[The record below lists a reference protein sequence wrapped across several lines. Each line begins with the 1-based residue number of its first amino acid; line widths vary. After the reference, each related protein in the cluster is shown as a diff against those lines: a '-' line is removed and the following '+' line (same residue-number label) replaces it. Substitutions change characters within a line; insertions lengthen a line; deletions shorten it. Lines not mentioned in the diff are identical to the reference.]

1 MANADV
7 QNLVITLHGRGWSQR
22 RVAGELGISRNTVSV
37 ILERVDTAREQGHDV
52 LPPAPVKRGSTLDGH
67 EDFVRGRLKKY
78 PELSAVRV
86 HEDLQERGF
95 AGGYT
100 IVKELVRRLRPQP
113 KKGPLRPMERI
124 PGKQGQQ
131 DWSPYT
137 LDFTEAGRQ
146 TVQCFSLVL
155 AYSRRQYIDF
165 TERADMYTFTRQHV
179 LAFERFGGVPHE
191 ILYDRQKVVV
201 LGREGGRNIYN
212 PRFLAFATHYGFRPR
227 ALPARKPEWKP
238 IVEKAFQHVEGNCLA
253 GRDFRD
259 LGHLRE
265 HGLWWLDNRS
275 DPRKHATT
283 GELPIERFERERD
296 DLLPL
301 PAHPYDTAEV
311 GYRVVDGYG
320 FAQWDTNAYSVPYG
334 HVLDIVVVR
343 ATEGE
348 VFVYGRNLDIIA
360 RHERRPR
367 GARQRVEQPGHH
379 PKKKQR
385 DIDAL
390 EARLAALDEV
400 GALFVAGLARRQRYR
415 GKHLAMTLALQERY
429 DLNDLIAALRRAV
442 RYEAFDAATVTR
454 ILEQTATPRV
464 LPDSGRMEAARL
476 RLRSVQ
482 APTTPRDLGVYA
494 KAFRGADDEE

>member
-52 LPPAPVKRGSTLDGH
+52 LPPSPVKRGSTLDEH

-78 PELSAVRV
+78 PDLSAVRI

-191 ILYDRQKVVV
+191 ILPDYV
-201 LGREGGRNIYN
+201 
-212 PRFLAFATHYGFRPR
+212 PRHIVRAMCPPPICTRDADSGASMR
-227 ALPARKPEWKP
+227 ALPRLGTHNDHKDSS
-238 IVEKAFQHVEGNCLA
+238 QLSSDSSLRQTGLRGNA
-253 GRDFRD
+253 AEASVG
-259 LGHLRE
+259 
-265 HGLWWLDNRS
+265 GLHAWSAASLD
-275 DPRKHATT
+275 
-283 GELPIERFERERD
+283 
-296 DLLPL
+296 
-301 PAHPYDTAEV
+301 
-311 GYRVVDGYG
+311 
-320 FAQWDTNAYSVPYG
+320 
-334 HVLDIVVVR
+334 
-343 ATEGE
+343 
-348 VFVYGRNLDIIA
+348 
-360 RHERRPR
+360 RR
-367 GARQRVEQPGHH
+367 
-379 PKKKQR
+379 
-385 DIDAL
+385 
-390 EARLAALDEV
+390 
-400 GALFVAGLARRQRYR
+400 
-415 GKHLAMTLALQERY
+415 
-429 DLNDLIAALRRAV
+429 LISA
-442 RYEAFDAATVTR
+442 
-454 ILEQTATPRV
+454 
-464 LPDSGRMEAARL
+464 
-476 RLRSVQ
+476 
-482 APTTPRDLGVYA
+482 
-494 KAFRGADDEE
+494 

>member
-1 MANADV
+1 M
-7 QNLVITLHGRGWSQR
+7 
-22 RVAGELGISRNTVSV
+22 
-37 ILERVDTAREQGHDV
+37 
-52 LPPAPVKRGSTLDGH
+52 
-67 EDFVRGRLKKY
+67 
-78 PELSAVRV
+78 
-86 HEDLQERGF
+86 
-95 AGGYT
+95 
-100 IVKELVRRLRPQP
+100 
-113 KKGPLRPMERI
+113 
-124 PGKQGQQ
+124 
-131 DWSPYT
+131 
-137 LDFTEAGRQ
+137 
-146 TVQCFSLVL
+146 
-155 AYSRRQYIDF
+155 
-165 TERADMYTFTRQHV
+165 
-179 LAFERFGGVPHE
+179 
-191 ILYDRQKVVV
+191 

-265 HGLWWLDNRS
+265 HARWWLDNRS
-275 DPRKHATT
+275 DSRKHATT